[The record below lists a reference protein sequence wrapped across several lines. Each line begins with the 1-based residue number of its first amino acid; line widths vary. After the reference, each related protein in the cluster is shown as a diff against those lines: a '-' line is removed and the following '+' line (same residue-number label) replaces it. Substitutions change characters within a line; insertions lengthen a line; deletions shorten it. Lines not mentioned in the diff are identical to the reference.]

1 MKWQQLQM
9 QNVLSTD
16 PMNAFSAFSVKHE
29 TTQAWQFFIPFC
41 CRYKALPPNN
51 NKKITEKPDKKHIKV
66 GAIPLGL
73 ATVRY

>member
-16 PMNAFSAFSVKHE
+16 PMNAFLAFSIKHE

-41 CRYKALPPNN
+41 SRNKALPPNN
-51 NKKITEKPDKKHIKV
+51 KKNITEKLDKKHIKF
-66 GAIPLGL
+66 GAIRLGF
-73 ATVRY
+73 ATARY